1 MQLCGPNAPE
11 GTGDCVSPMQPA
23 NIRQE
28 QRTASTPAVEALR
41 LQKYSI
47 VKHIRI
53 DVYTHARL
61 ALAISEWT
69 F

>member
-1 MQLCGPNAPE
+1 MQLCGPKGPE

-28 QRTASTPAVEALR
+28 RRTASTPAVEALR
-41 LQKYSI
+41 LRKYSM

-53 DVYTHARL
+53 DVYTHVGL